1 MRHRWLPRV
10 AVVLAVG
17 AASVFA
23 WSTPALADNYSPP
36 FNQAAQLP
44 ISAEDFL
51 GTPEEC
57 EGAPADQDLWHFVL
71 TTNDAHFVQL
81 TVTFDPGGTQV
92 ITGPFGPPTDKHA
105 FAFSEPGAELT
116 AVSAIASHD
125 ADADHDAFFVLSHTC
140 AGETPPSSPPPS
152 SPPPSSPPGETSSP
166 PGETSSP
173 PGGAGLPVTGAPL
186 GGLIAVGLGLVAGGA
201 ALLYARRRRD
211 QLVA

>member
-1 MRHRWLPRV
+1 MRHRLLPRA
-10 AVVLAVG
+10 AVVLALG
-17 AASVFA
+17 TASVLA
-23 WSTPALADNYSPP
+23 WATPALADNYNPP

-51 GTPEEC
+51 GDVDEC
-57 EGAPADQDLWHFVL
+57 EGAPDDQTLWHFVL
-71 TTNDAHFVQL
+71 PGSTSDFVEL
-81 TVTFDPGGTQV
+81 NVTFNPGGPQT
-92 ITGPFGPPTDKHA
+92 ITTFGPPDDKHA
-105 FAFSEPGAELT
+105 FAFSAIGAELT
-116 AVSAIASHD
+116 AASATASHTSG
-125 ADADHDAFFVLSHTC
+125 DHAPFFNLSHTC
-140 AGETPPSSPPPS
+140 IGEEVPPS

>member
-51 GTPEEC
+51 GTPQEC
-57 EGAPADQDLWHFVL
+57 EDAPADKDLWHFVL
-71 TTNDAHFVQL
+71 PGNTSHFIQL
-81 TVTFDPGGTQV
+81 TVTFNPGGVQV
-92 ITGPFGPPTDKHA
+92 IDLPFGPPTDKHA

-116 AVSAIASHD
+116 AVSAIV
-125 ADADHDAFFVLSHTC
+125 DHDAGTAHEKFFNLSHTC
-140 AGETPPSSPPPS
+140 TGETPPSSPPPS
-152 SPPPSSPPGETSSP
+152 SPPASSPPGMS
-166 PGETSSP
+166 SSP
-173 PGGAGLPVTGAPL
+173 PGGGDLPVTGAPL

-211 QLVA
+211 RLVA